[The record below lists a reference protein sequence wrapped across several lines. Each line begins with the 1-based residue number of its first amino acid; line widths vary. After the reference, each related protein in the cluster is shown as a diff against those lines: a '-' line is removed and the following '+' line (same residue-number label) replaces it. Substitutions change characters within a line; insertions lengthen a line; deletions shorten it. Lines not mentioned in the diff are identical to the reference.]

1 LDAVLWKMA
10 KLRVLLSLVPVGS
23 VSYFSK
29 CYFILNGVSCHSCF
43 ARFYGTIIDLIL
55 FRRLLAG
62 FWNRF
67 YELISW
73 TVAVDCF
80 IPLLLL
86 LGVLQ

>member
-1 LDAVLWKMA
+1 MA

-29 CYFILNGVSCHSCF
+29 CYFILNGVPCHSCF

-55 FRRLLAG
+55 FRRLRQKSFSFAG